1 MAGDWIHYTL
11 CYRRDHWLT
20 FGVLALAQIMRSK
33 KETGFFLI
41 FKTQTKLAQFYF
53 LEFKTLGIFLYQV
66 LGFFSLLEYISQ
78 SKGITNDVIQ
88 VI

>member
-1 MAGDWIHYTL
+1 M
-11 CYRRDHWLT
+11 
-20 FGVLALAQIMRSK
+20 MRSK

-41 FKTQTKLAQFYF
+41 FKMQTKLAQFYF
-53 LEFKTLGIFLYQV
+53 LEFKTLGIFLHQV

-88 VI
+88 VIQKAKDTSSAHPRRSNVS